1 MDVPLVD
8 QQDAAASLNGLS
20 PPQGNPRR
28 GFELMKNRAADPR
41 LFRIGAEY
49 AGALAQR

>member
-20 PPQGNPRR
+20 LPQGNPRR
-28 GFELMKNRAADPR
+28 GFELMKNRAGDPR